1 MLFDLRGKRR
11 RAVQATYLML
21 AVLLGGGLVLFG
33 IGGDVSG
40 GLFNAFEDGGG
51 GNANSAIE
59 DRIDQQEERLKA
71 NPQNTAV
78 LQELVREYYQLANAK
93 LDPQD
98 TQFPDDAKADLRK
111 AGAYWQ
117 RYLAAEQEKPS
128 PDTALFAAYLRRRR
142 AQPAEGGAEGRGT
155 DCGGAERRHL
165 VSPACGLRGSGPR
178 PAHRGSCRSAGRG
191 PRAER
196 PEGGDPRAGR
206 AAGEGHQ
213 ATAARTTAE
222 RLTYATGLRNRT
234 RQGEK

>member
-128 PDTALFAAYLRRRR
+128 PDTALFALRIYDVAALNRPKEAQKAAALIAEEQNDATSYLQLAAYAALARDQRTADLAALRAVDLAPKDQKEEIRKQAEQQEKAIKQQLR
-142 AQPAEGGAEGRGT
+142 AQQP
-155 DCGGAERRHL
+155 
-165 VSPACGLRGSGPR
+165 SG
-178 PAHRGSCRSAGRG
+178 
-191 PRAER
+191 
-196 PEGGDPRAGR
+196 
-206 AAGEGHQ
+206 
-213 ATAARTTAE
+213 
-222 RLTYATGLRNRT
+222 
-234 RQGEK
+234 